1 MKKNPRVVGSGIFHF
16 YAARL
21 SCAAFLLWVYTRAAF
36 LIAAARNAGLA
47 ILLAQARDEFFD
59 FGEFCLVFGEL
70 FLCAVDDVLRSF
82 RCERL
87 V

>member
-16 YAARL
+16 YAVRL
-21 SCAAFLLWVYTRAAF
+21 SCAAHYIFLRGRRLRCRGA
-36 LIAAARNAGLA
+36 LCGLD
-47 ILLAQARDEFFD
+47 ILLAQTRDEFFE

-70 FLCAVDDVLRSF
+70 FFCAVDDVLRGF